1 MCTCSLSGVHTHV
14 HAQFCMKRLNTMNLY
29 KIQNNLLCTKAILP
43 LFGFRFLNVAWCH
56 LCGPGLLM
64 LCFRL
69 EYWILPDPWVLIL
82 LMWDI
87 YFYVVASLQKTFTS
101 GSLNAITD
109 EQFTFICKLLL
120 LCCVLSLHMPST
132 SSRYMWHHNFNTS
145 ISSSYCC
152 LYSELFPPP
161 IFCEAYPAPHSF

>member
-1 MCTCSLSGVHTHV
+1 
-14 HAQFCMKRLNTMNLY
+14 MNLY
-29 KIQNNLLCTKAILP
+29 KIQSNLLCTRAILP
-43 LFGFRFLNVAWCH
+43 LFGFRFINVAWCH
-56 LCGPGLLM
+56 LCGPGLIM

-87 YFYVVASLQKTFTS
+87 SFHVVASLQKTFTS

-120 LCCVLSLHMPST
+120 CCVLSLRMPST
-132 SSRYMWHHNFNTS
+132 SSRYVWHHNFNTS
-145 ISSSYCC
+145 ISSSYCY
-152 LYSELFPPP
+152 LYSELSPP
-161 IFCEAYPAPHSF
+161 SFSVRRIQHPTASRPLMLNPYICF